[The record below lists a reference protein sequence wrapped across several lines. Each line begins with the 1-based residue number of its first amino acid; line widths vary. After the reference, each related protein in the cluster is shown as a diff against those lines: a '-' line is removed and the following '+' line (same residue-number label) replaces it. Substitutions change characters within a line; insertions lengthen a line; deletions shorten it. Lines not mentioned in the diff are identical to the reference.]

1 MEAAPR
7 SSVLVLFAHPALHKS
22 RVNRALVSAAREV
35 DAVTVHDLY
44 ESYPDLDID
53 VATEQQLL
61 IDHDIIVMQHPF
73 FWYSVPAI
81 FKEWMDLVLEHGW
94 AYGSHGTRL
103 QGKSVM
109 SAISTGGGAAAYAR
123 EGFNRYTVREFL
135 RPIEQTVALC
145 RMRYLPPFLV
155 QGTHRMQPREID
167 AHAADYRRLLEALR
181 DGRIDAERV
190 EGLERMNDDLAALL
204 GTSES

>member
-1 MEAAPR
+1 METTPT
-7 SSVLVLFAHPALHKS
+7 SPVLVLFAHPALHKS
-22 RVNRALVSAAREV
+22 RVNRALVRAAREV
-35 DAVTVHDLY
+35 DGVTVHDLY

-53 VATEQQLL
+53 VAAEQKLL

-94 AYGSHGTRL
+94 AYGSEGTRL
-103 QGKSVM
+103 QGKWVM
-109 SAISTGGGAAAYAR
+109 SAISTGGGAGAYAR

-155 QGTHRMQPREID
+155 QGTHRMRPREID

-190 EGLERMNDDLAALL
+190 GKLERINDALI

>member
-1 MEAAPR
+1 MGTPATSP
-7 SSVLVLFAHPALHKS
+7 VLVLFAHPALHKS
-22 RVNRALVSAAREV
+22 RVNRALVRAAREV
-35 DAVTVHDLY
+35 DGVTVHDLY
-44 ESYPDLDID
+44 ESYPDFDID
-53 VATEQQLL
+53 VAAEQQLL
-61 IDHDIIVMQHPF
+61 LDHDIIVMQHPF

-94 AYGSHGTRL
+94 AYGSEGTRL
-103 QGKSVM
+103 RGKWVM

-135 RPIEQTVALC
+135 RPIEQTMVLC

-155 QGTHRMQPREID
+155 QGTHRMQSQEID
-167 AHAADYRRLLEALR
+167 AHAAEYRRLLEALR

-190 EGLERMNDDLAALL
+190 EGLARMNDDLAALI
-204 GTSES
+204 GASES